1 VKPLVTRL
9 EGTSL
14 GEVGR
19 NGHGVEQVF
28 HVRILWSPD
37 SDVRL
42 TESDIQE
49 AIEGMALEL
58 DDESSV
64 EVRELISDF

>member
-1 VKPLVTRL
+1 M
-9 EGTSL
+9 